1 MKIEIPD
8 YLPSGLEPEFIMQDQ
23 VAGTLVEEGFATL
36 ARAFAER
43 FFAYAKTERAPT
55 WLLWEGYWKATG
67 DTQTL
72 LVFGVLYKRP
82 RFFPR
87 AIRVRNVKP
96 ADIEQTKDGLFK
108 MIDAYLADLSAKLP
122 GGHYGTGKTIG
133 GWL

>member
-8 YLPSGLEPEFIMQDQ
+8 YLPAGLEGEFIMQDDLADALAQ
-23 VAGTLVEEGFATL
+23 EGFGSL
-36 ARAFAER
+36 AQAFTDR
-43 FFAYAKTERAPT
+43 FVAHARVEPLPE
-55 WLLWEGYWKATG
+55 WWMWEGYWRATG